1 MAYTQKHKY
10 GFRDSLQ
17 KGDPEKV
24 IYGVYFDDEFESIES
39 ELEKVFDALDP
50 DGDAALLHEAPAGAD
65 QPWARDGEA
74 QAWVQTVTLTQYTN
88 DLSAIEGDITDIKGD
103 ITNINQNITEIEG
116 DISTIEGNINNI
128 IDGSTPIDETDPTVP
143 AHVKAITS
151 TQITNWDASFGWGNH
166 ASEGYLKTFAETDP
180 TVPAH
185 VKGISQADINKWN
198 TAAGSTGPDMGQ
210 YYTKTESDNKY
221 QPKGSYSVTGHGHAW
236 TEISGK
242 PSTFPPSSHGHAWGE
257 ISGKPGTYPPSS
269 HGHAWGEITG
279 KPSFYDGS
287 DAVKLSGNQTIGGA
301 KTFSSNVTAPDF
313 VATSDIAMKM
323 NVQTAPIGLIDQ
335 IRGVE
340 FDWRNSGKSASGV
353 IANEIERVLPHLVSE
368 HEGVKHVS
376 YMGLIAYL
384 IEEIKQLKADK

>member
-24 IYGVYFDDEFESIES
+24 IYGVYFDDEFEALES

-74 QAWVQTVTLTQYTN
+74 EAWVQTVTLTQYTN
-88 DLSAIEGDITDIKGD
+88 DISTIEGDINTIEG
-103 ITNINQNITEIEG
+103 NIN
-116 DISTIEGNINNI
+116 TIEGNINNI

-151 TQITNWDASFGWGNH
+151 TQITNWDASFGWGDH
-166 ASEGYLKTFAETDP
+166 SAQGYLKSFTETDP

-185 VKGISQADINKWN
+185 VKGISQADINNWN
-198 TAAGSTGPDMGQ
+198 AAAGNTGPDMTA
-210 YYTKTESDNKY
+210 YYTKTESDNKF
-221 QPKGSYSVTGHGHAW
+221 QLKGSYLTSSDLSGYATQSWVTSQGYLTSASLNGYATQTW
-236 TEISGK
+236 VTSQGY
-242 PSTFPPSSHGHAWGE
+242 ST
-257 ISGKPGTYPPSS
+257 Y
-269 HGHAWGEITG
+269 TG
-279 KPSFYDGS
+279 A
-287 DAVKLSGNQTIGGA
+287 DAVKTSGNQTVGGS

-368 HEGVKHVS
+368 QDGVKHVS

-384 IEEIKQLKADK
+384 IEEIKHLKASK

>member
-24 IYGVYFDDEFESIES
+24 IYGVYFDDEFEALES

-50 DGDAALLHEAPAGAD
+50 DGDDALLHEAPKGAD

-74 QAWVQTVTLTQYTN
+74 EAWVQTVTLTQYTN
-88 DLSAIEGDITDIKGD
+88 DIT
-103 ITNINQNITEIEG
+103 QIEG
-116 DISTIEGNINNI
+116 DISTIEGDITNIKGDITNINENITNIEGDITNIEGNITNI
-128 IDGSTPIDETDPTVP
+128 IDGSTPIDEIDPTVP
-143 AHVKAITS
+143 AHVKAITT

-166 ASEGYLKTFAETDP
+166 ASAGYLKTETDP

-185 VKGISQADINKWN
+185 VKGISQADINNWN
-198 TAAGSTGPDMGQ
+198 AAAGNSGPDMTL

-221 QPKGSYSVTGHGHAW
+221 QPKGSYLTSSDLSGYATQSWVTSQGY
-236 TEISGK
+236 
-242 PSTFPPSSHGHAWGE
+242 ST
-257 ISGKPGTYPPSS
+257 Y
-269 HGHAWGEITG
+269 TG
-279 KPSFYDGS
+279 A
-287 DAVKLSGNQTIGGA
+287 DAVKTSGNQTIGGS

-368 HEGVKHVS
+368 QDGVKHVS

-384 IEEIKQLKADK
+384 IEEIKHLKAGK